1 MHARMELPLIV
12 VNFKTYEN
20 ATGEKALELAKIH
33 QYVARQTGVSFAIAV
48 QPMDI
53 RFISHA
59 VDIPVF
65 AQHFD
70 PVEFGAYTGHLSPHA
85 LQAAGAQGSLLNHA
99 ERKLS
104 IEILEKSIEMARSL
118 GFFTLVCA
126 DTAYA
131 GKALS
136 ELDPDLIAVEPPE
149 LIGGDI
155 SVTTANPQVI
165 TDAVSMIGRG
175 KVLIGAGIK
184 TKQDVLRSLEL
195 GAAGVLLASGV
206 AKVLDPKNVLF
217 ELAEGVLEFKKHSK
231 GSGIP

>member
-1 MHARMELPLIV
+1 MKLNFPLIV
-12 VNFKTYEN
+12 VNFKSYEQ

-33 QYVARQTGVSFAIAV
+33 QYVAKKTGVSFAIAV
-48 QPMDI
+48 QPMDLRLI
-53 RFISHA
+53 AGS

-70 PVEFGAYTGHLSPHA
+70 PIEFGAYTGHLSPRA
-85 LQAAGAQGSLLNHA
+85 LQEAGATGSLINHA

-104 IEILEKSIEMARSL
+104 LDILEKSIEMARAI

-131 GKALS
+131 GKAIS

-149 LIGGDI
+149 LIGGDV

-165 TDAVSMIGRG
+165 TDAVSMIGKG

-184 TKQDVLRSLEL
+184 TKNDVYRSLEL
-195 GAAGVLLASGV
+195 GAGGVLLASGV
-206 AKVLDPKNVLF
+206 TKALDPQTVLF
-217 ELAEGVLEFKKHSK
+217 ELAEGVLEFKKR
-231 GSGIP
+231 